1 MESLALGRRLFVRN
15 TPCSLPPL
23 RGGTRFRTYPWGK
36 SRQRRENAE
45 GAKVPPW
52 ISPKKRPAL
61 KSQTEE
67 NATPPGEYNYEIIEG
82 LSKLQRSRQ
91 KKTI

>member
-1 MESLALGRRLFVRN
+1 MESLTLGRCL
-15 TPCSLPPL
+15 
-23 RGGTRFRTYPWGK
+23 FRTYPWGK

-52 ISPKKRPAL
+52 ISPEERPAL

-67 NATPPGEYNYEIIEG
+67 NTTPPGEYYDE
-82 LSKLQRSRQ
+82 
-91 KKTI
+91 TINNLVFIQASSP